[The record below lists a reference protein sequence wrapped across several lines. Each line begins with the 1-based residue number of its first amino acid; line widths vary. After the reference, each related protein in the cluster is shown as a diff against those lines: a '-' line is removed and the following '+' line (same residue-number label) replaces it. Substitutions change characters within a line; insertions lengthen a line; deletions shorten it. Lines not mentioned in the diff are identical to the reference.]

1 MWFLTLYDSL
11 LSVNMGF
18 KSKESKTTVDGKS
31 KLPPPHVMEEYEVL
45 NDQSKNDL
53 KAPSDDQNEEKWVKE
68 FESWSNNLDK
78 DQKKEVKK
86 STLIGIDEESIIKE
100 KVLIIYVQNSV
111 DDKAAEMFAEMNLAP
126 SLEKKPD
133 HNENDENL
141 KNTKEY
147 IDFIMQKYRRKSRR
161 LGR

>member
-1 MWFLTLYDSL
+1 MGKV
-11 LSVNMGF
+11 LSCLCSCNLF

-31 KLPPPHVMEEYEVL
+31 TLPPPDVMEEYEVL

-86 STLIGIDEESIIKE
+86 STLIGID
-100 KVLIIYVQNSV
+100 
-111 DDKAAEMFAEMNLAP
+111 
-126 SLEKKPD
+126 
-133 HNENDENL
+133 
-141 KNTKEY
+141 
-147 IDFIMQKYRRKSRR
+147 
-161 LGR
+161 